1 MYKHSIRFLVRWTTL
16 EDDPWRDRP
25 INIYFLVKILIL
37 SSLFRTPPFFFMCD
51 YSYSTDRKFA
61 LWQESSQILHD
72 EIDVFTKINLL
83 GGFKNYYL
91 GSTARIMR
99 IRCTHCLHVVWLMSN
114 CSLWSTEAVHH
125 CALLKNNKLVR
136 TTNKSVY
143 VDRYTRTV
151 DTQVVI
157 PYLKNWKIARTD
169 YDNP

>member
-1 MYKHSIRFLVRWTTL
+1 MILEEIVPLTFIFLSKYWYYPHFL
-16 EDDPWRDRP
+16 E
-25 INIYFLVKILIL
+25 
-37 SSLFRTPPFFFMCD
+37 PPFFFTCD

-91 GSTARIMR
+91 GSTARILR

-125 CALLKNNKLVR
+125 CALLKNNEEQQ
-136 TTNKSVY
+136 TNRFTWIVTSAQWIH
-143 VDRYTRTV
+143 RSL
-151 DTQVVI
+151 
-157 PYLKNWKIARTD
+157 YLNRKY